1 MLFDFTILKRNLRHI
16 CERLDHTHLNE
27 LVGKDGNSIFNQN
40 PSAER
45 IAQWIFG
52 QLQEA
57 IDAEGGLPPGNRLH
71 AVDVFETDT
80 SRARYIAD
88 GS

>member
-1 MLFDFTILKRNLRHI
+1 MTTQALKRNLRAI
-16 CERLDHTHLNE
+16 CGGLDHSHLNE
-27 LVGKDGNSIFNQN
+27 LVDEQGNSVFNQN

-45 IAQWIFG
+45 IAQWIFS
-52 QLQEA
+52 QLQIA
-57 IDAEGGLPPGNRLH
+57 IDAEGGLPPGNKLY

-88 GS
+88 